1 MLRTIVIVAAA
12 IICGG
17 GDVKRKRRRR
27 RGEKINVLKPYDLHN
42 HNISPYYVHAF
53 KAIIR

>member
-17 GDVKRKRRRR
+17 GDVKRQRRRR

-42 HNISPYYVHAF
+42 HNISPYYVHAL
-53 KAIIR
+53 RR